1 MTITIRF
8 WRRLANFE
16 PDYAKR
22 IAKKFFWISA
32 KECMAAID
40 DYKNYYNLAEYPH
53 RRSSML
59 KIKAAD
65 IQRGDACV

>member
-1 MTITIRF
+1 MIADEEDAMTITIRF

-40 DYKNYYNLAEYPH
+40 DYKNYLNP
-53 RRSSML
+53 
-59 KIKAAD
+59 
-65 IQRGDACV
+65 